1 MDIVLYIL
9 AAICLLVGFL
19 GCFLPVLPGPPV
31 SYIGL
36 LLLQATD
43 RFHFSVGQLVLW
55 ALLVVVVLVMDY
67 LMPVLGAKYSG
78 GSKWGKWGCL
88 VGSIVGIFLFA
99 PWGILLGPFIGACI
113 GELAGGKGI
122 GDAVKAGFGAF
133 VGFLVSVVLKA
144 VLCVYFVYCAIDR
157 KSVV

>member
-1 MDIVLYIL
+1 MAKIGLTMDIVLYIL

-55 ALLVVVVLVMDY
+55 A
-67 LMPVLGAKYSG
+67 VLGAKYSG

-144 VLCVYFVYCAIDR
+144 VLCVYFVYCAITAC
-157 KSVV
+157 

>member
-19 GCFLPVLPGPPV
+19 GCFLPVLPGPP
-31 SYIGL
+31 
-36 LLLQATD
+36 
-43 RFHFSVGQLVLW
+43 VLW

-144 VLCVYFVYCAIDR
+144 VLCVYFVYCAITAC
-157 KSVV
+157 